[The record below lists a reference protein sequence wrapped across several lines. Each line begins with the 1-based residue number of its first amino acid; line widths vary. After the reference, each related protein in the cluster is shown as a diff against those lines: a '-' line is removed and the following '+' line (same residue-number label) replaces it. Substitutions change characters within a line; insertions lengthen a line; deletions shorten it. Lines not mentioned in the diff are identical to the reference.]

1 MESISNCKEQY
12 YVFGCKDESTMIKL
26 PVSLIEE
33 NLNRL
38 NISTDED
45 GNATHWHM
53 VFFKDV
59 AGNMT
64 WMFSRP
70 DIEEIS
76 VDEYVM

>member
-1 MESISNCKEQY
+1 M
-12 YVFGCKDESTMIKL
+12 FGCKDESTMIKL
-26 PVSLIEE
+26 PISLIEE
-33 NLNRL
+33 NLDRL

-45 GNATHWHM
+45 GNVTHWHM

-59 AGNMT
+59 AGHMT
-64 WMFSRP
+64 WMFSKP